1 MALHRGHRYL
11 RPYGGPAAGTPQVT
25 DKTVDTPLL
34 PCTLQRVSL
43 PPVRNAKTTT
53 SRRSVQGFTLIELI
67 IVITIIAILAAVAL
81 PRLIDAQR
89 DARIAK
95 ANAIYGSIRSASA
108 LARSRCELDLAA
120 DKSTLPAA
128 NCQETAPKVNM
139 DGKAIDIVNRYP
151 AATTNGILA
160 AADINLTAD
169 GLAIAGMGCAAT
181 ALCLDISGGT
191 GSICRIT
198 YKPASLSGTII
209 TAPEISVV
217 TTGC

>member
-1 MALHRGHRYL
+1 MN
-11 RPYGGPAAGTPQVT
+11 PAVNSRM
-25 DKTVDTPLL
+25 PLSI
-34 PCTLQRVSL
+34 QRDSVS
-43 PPVRNAKTTT
+43 PVKKVEPL
-53 SRRSVQGFTLIELI
+53 RRSIQGFTLIELI

-120 DKSTLPAA
+120 DIATLPAA
-128 NCQETAPKVNM
+128 NCKAATPQVNM
-139 DGKAIDIVNRYP
+139 DGKAVDIINRYP
-151 AATTNGILA
+151 TATTNGILA
-160 AADINLTAD
+160 AADINLAAD
-169 GLAIAGMGCAAT
+169 GMATGGTGCASG

-191 GSICRIT
+191 PPNCRIT
-198 YKPASLSGTII
+198 YEPATLTGTFI
-209 TAPEISVV
+209 TAPVISVV